1 MFIILMGFNLLIGCL
16 VELMLFPLNIELP
29 TNHPP
34 QPPNPHQKKKPEKKG
49 THKAYTFFPRR
60 TCIYNLFTLMSHLM
74 LCN

>member
-1 MFIILMGFNLLIGCL
+1 MFIILMGCL

-34 QPPNPHQKKKPEKKG
+34 QPPPKKKPEKKG
-49 THKAYTFFPRR
+49 KHKAYTFFPRR
-60 TCIYNLFTLMSHLM
+60 TCIYNLFTLMSHLICHTM